1 MSIEQYLNDY
11 SALKSHLPGDSLP
24 WLQALRQDAFVSFTE
39 RGFPS
44 LREED
49 WRYTKLSALDKTV
62 FQTVQDTAVSSDW
75 LADFCLPDAYH
86 LVMVNGHFCPEAS
99 DSLPAE
105 LNCCSLRQALLQQ
118 PDQVAEYL
126 GKALPEAEHSLVS
139 FNSAW
144 FSDGIWL
151 EVSKSRV
158 LDKPIQILHIVTS
171 AQALAASRNIF
182 ILHPHSEV
190 EIIETYAGNASSSLT
205 VSINECFVG
214 ANAGLNMAKL
224 QTEPEKA
231 VHFGGS
237 YVKQARSSRFKHQN
251 FAFGA
256 QVARTDIHTDLFQA
270 AECQLDGLYV
280 AGQRQHM
287 DTLTRINHLQA
298 HGISREFYKGV
309 LDDNARGVFQGRVVV
324 AQDAQK
330 TDSEMNNRNLLL
342 SANAEIDSKPQ
353 LEIYADDV
361 KCSHGMTVGQ
371 LDEKSLFYLQS
382 RAIDEEAAR
391 DLLTFAFANEMVEK
405 VVHAGFKALL
415 HEQLLQRFPAIHL

>member
-1 MSIEQYLNDY
+1 MSIEQYLNEY
-11 SALKSHLPGDSLP
+11 SAHKSQLPGDQLP
-24 WLQALRQDAFVSFTE
+24 WLQALRQDALAAFTE

-49 WRYTKLSALDKTV
+49 WRYTKLSALDKSV
-62 FQTVQDTAVSSDW
+62 FQTVQDTVIDPEW
-75 LADFCLPDAYH
+75 LAAYKLQDAYQ
-86 LVMVNGHFCPEAS
+86 LVLVNGHFNAEISDRLPES
-99 DSLPAE
+99 VQ
-105 LNCCSLRQALLQQ
+105 CCSLRQALIQQ

-126 GKALPEAEHSLVS
+126 GKTLPEAEHGLIS

-144 FSDGIWL
+144 FNDGIWL
-151 EVSKSRV
+151 EAGKSQA
-158 LDKPIQILHIVTS
+158 LDKPIQILHLVTS
-171 AQALAASRNIF
+171 TQALAATRNIF
-182 ILHPHSEV
+182 ILHPQAEI
-190 EIIETYAGNASSSLT
+190 EIIETYAGTANSSLT
-205 VSINECFVG
+205 VSINECFLG
-214 ANAGLNMAKL
+214 ANAEMKLAKL
-224 QTEPEKA
+224 QTEHEKA
-231 VHFGGS
+231 LHFGAS

-256 QVARTDIHTDLFQA
+256 QIARTDIHSDLFQA

-280 AGQRQHM
+280 AGQRQHL

-324 AQDAQK
+324 TEDAQQ

-382 RAIDEEAAR
+382 RAIDEQAAR

-405 VVHAGFKALL
+405 VEHSGFKALL
-415 HEQLLQRFPAIHL
+415 LEQLLQRFPAIHL